1 MNQTPDTLE
10 VLQSGLA
17 TLHRMLD
24 EAASDMTLEQL
35 NRKNSDGG
43 VSPFFQSLA
52 LCANRRQYY
61 KFCYST

>member
-43 VSPFFQSLA
+43 
-52 LCANRRQYY
+52 ANRRQYY

>member
-43 VSPFFQSLA
+43 VSPFFQSL
-52 LCANRRQYY
+52 
-61 KFCYST
+61 